1 MTRDEY
7 ERLPRATSS
16 YDQEIAL
23 RLMGDCGLRVAEVLD
38 VCPEHISRMTD
49 GRHYGLEVVAGKDT
63 SSFYS
68 GASIGKRGFRSI
80 RDINRY
86 TQQQEITSDEPQI
99 DRSKRTL
106 QYWVETAAASVADE
120 TGDEDYR
127 RVTSHALRRCW
138 ANHLLVEQGI
148 TPRIVMALGGWSS
161 YNAIEP
167 SVDVFRTGST
177 VTLACRFYSLLDV
190 FASYG
195 FNSLFGFFSRHGGG
209 RI

>member
-1 MTRDEY
+1 MRTERNRDESYNVWMSREEY
-7 ERLPRATSS
+7 ERLPRSTSE

-63 SSFYS
+63 SGSYS
-68 GASIGKRGFRSI
+68 GGKHRETWLPVDLE

-86 TQQQEITSDEPQI
+86 TQHQEISSDEPLI

-106 QYWVETAAASVADE
+106 QYWVETAAATVAEE
-120 TGDEDYR
+120 TGDNDYR
-127 RVTSHALRRCW
+127 RVTSHDLRRCW

-148 TPRIVMALGGWSS
+148 SPRIVMALGGWSS
-161 YNAIEP
+161 YDAIEP
-167 SVDVFRTGST
+167 YLAAPTEENIIDSMST
-177 VTLACRFYSLLDV
+177 AAL
-190 FASYG
+190 
-195 FNSLFGFFSRHGGG
+195 
-209 RI
+209 